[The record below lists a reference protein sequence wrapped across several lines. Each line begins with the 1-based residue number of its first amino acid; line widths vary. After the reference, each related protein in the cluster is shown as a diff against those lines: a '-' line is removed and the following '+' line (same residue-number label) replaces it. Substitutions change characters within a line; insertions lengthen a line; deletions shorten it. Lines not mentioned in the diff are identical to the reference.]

1 MHKTALAQWM
11 QLHVPFAA
19 LLATEEIG
27 KRPLMT
33 RVIENVIVGVAGG
46 AIAAYV
52 AINTLQAVHTVQIT
66 DIQNEIAQEH
76 QDTVQQIQGLQAQI
90 SNVQLGVTATRNH
103 QIGGRP

>member
-1 MHKTALAQWM
+1 MHKTALMTWLH
-11 QLHVPFAA
+11 LHVPFAA

-33 RVIENVIVGVAGG
+33 RVVENVIVGVAGG

-52 AINTLQAVHTVQIT
+52 AINTLQAVHSVQIT

-76 QDTVQQIQGLQAQI
+76 QDTVAQIQGLQQQI

-103 QIGGRP
+103 QIGTRP

>member
-1 MHKTALAQWM
+1 MHKTALMTWLH
-11 QLHVPFAA
+11 LHVPFAA

-33 RVIENVIVGVAGG
+33 RVVENVIVGAAGG

-52 AINTLQAVHTVQIT
+52 AINTLQAVHSTQIN
-66 DIQNEIAQEH
+66 DIQREIAQEH
-76 QDTVQQIQGLQAQI
+76 QDTVAQIQGLQQQI

-103 QIGGRP
+103 QIGTRP

>member
-1 MHKTALAQWM
+1 MHKTALAQWLH
-11 QLHVPFAA
+11 LHVPFAA
-19 LLATEEIG
+19 ILATQEVG

-52 AINTLQAVHTVQIT
+52 AINTLQAVHSVQIT

-76 QDTVQQIQGLQAQI
+76 QDTVTQIQNLQMQI

-103 QIGGRP
+103 QMGSRQ